1 MLENFSIML
10 LGVILKTRELCLK
23 FCSKSSNNLNDLGY
37 IDALFHACR
46 QKTIPP

>member
-10 LGVILKTRELCLK
+10 LGVILKTRALCLK
-23 FCSKSSNNLNDLGY
+23 FCSKSSNNLNDLVY
-37 IDALFHACR
+37 IDAHFHACR